1 MTCDILSKIIFMQR
15 WETFVFCVKIS
26 FISIFSCDWIWNYLT
41 DWTETSLILPDCD
54 LILWPVKCATFYIN
68 LKEWQM
74 RFVINKKNNL
84 FDLGH
89 CDLLFLLS
97 SNLNDM
103 FILSIY
109 LLLHK
114 IKGQK
119 NWSLHHFVT
128 EQLFQVS
135 PWTSLM
141 SPIAFC
147 FNVDDNFFWWKCW
160 LTEFW
165 HQLIINA

>member
-1 MTCDILSKIIFMQR
+1 MLAYNHTYIRICTLLKEVYPFLSCDILSKIIFMQR
-15 WETFVFCVKIS
+15 WETFVFCVKTS

-114 IKGQK
+114 IKGQQIEAYTILLQ
-119 NWSLHHFVT
+119 S
-128 EQLFQVS
+128 S
-135 PWTSLM
+135 
-141 SPIAFC
+141 C
-147 FNVDDNFFWWKCW
+147 FKY
-160 LTEFW
+160 L
-165 HQLIINA
+165 LGLR